1 MRKWKRNWMIKRMV
15 LGFAV
20 VALVVPAVAQARV
33 DSGIGMPNPAN
44 QVTGD
49 TFVPFVTDF
58 PRYEW
63 TSNVSSVNTAT
74 PIGLPNAGLN
84 DYLKARDGIEVARL
98 QPRNEVRSGD
108 LIENVRLAPRS
119 VAIIAQHDYIVGS
132 SRAALERQRMRG
144 APLDIHFFENAT
156 HAFEDAHAEDP
167 RVRYNPGATARE
179 HALLREM
186 IAEL

>member
-49 TFVPFVTDF
+49 TFVPFVTDL

-119 VAIIAQHDYIVGS
+119 VSTPQVVS
-132 SRAALERQRMRG
+132 SPGGDWSDARIGAGLALILVLAGGAAL
-144 APLDIHFFENAT
+144 IAT
-156 HAFEDAHAEDP
+156 RHMG
-167 RVRYNPGATARE
+167 RTQTA
-179 HALLREM
+179 
-186 IAEL
+186 

>member
-49 TFVPFVTDF
+49 VFVPFVTDF
-58 PRYEW
+58 PKYEW

-119 VAIIAQHDYIVGS
+119 VSTPQIVS
-132 SRAALERQRMRG
+132 SPGGDWSDAGIGAGLALLLVLAGGAAL
-144 APLDIHFFENAT
+144 IAT
-156 HAFEDAHAEDP
+156 RHMG
-167 RVRYNPGATARE
+167 RTQTA
-179 HALLREM
+179 
-186 IAEL
+186 